1 MCVLKLNRNTHIMR
15 LKCTCT
21 IDQERYSS
29 QRISVLFKKR
39 WLNAATHAIPIHGK
53 FTIGTRLGQRENF
66 TVHKIIHF
74 PLCAFRFHLTVGS
87 QRQETIHVT
96 LYAPN
101 WIVPLHC
108 FPTRTAMWFLLSQAV
123 IFSFHPLI
131 TQSLRLVL
139 GSLLLQHIA
148 AQEMRVCA
156 LALGSSSIARCHALP
171 ARVSSCVCSAAF
183 FFATRFE
190 RKTSAKIE
198 GAPLPQPW
206 VFFQAN
212 RRIFSTGGPA
222 ALCGRLMNC
231 ARACDVIK
239 YLPLD

>member
-1 MCVLKLNRNTHIMR
+1 MR

-53 FTIGTRLGQRENF
+53 FTIGTHRGQRENF

-87 QRQETIHVT
+87 QRQETLHVT

-101 WIVPLHC
+101 WIVPLHR
-108 FPTRTAMWFLLSQAV
+108 FPTRAMWFLLSQAV

-171 ARVSSCVCSAAF
+171 TRVFSCVCSAAF
-183 FFATRFE
+183 FFATRFK

-198 GAPLPQPW
+198 SA
-206 VFFQAN
+206 AA
-212 RRIFSTGGPA
+212 A
-222 ALCGRLMNC
+222 ALGVFPGKSQN
-231 ARACDVIK
+231 I
-239 YLPLD
+239 